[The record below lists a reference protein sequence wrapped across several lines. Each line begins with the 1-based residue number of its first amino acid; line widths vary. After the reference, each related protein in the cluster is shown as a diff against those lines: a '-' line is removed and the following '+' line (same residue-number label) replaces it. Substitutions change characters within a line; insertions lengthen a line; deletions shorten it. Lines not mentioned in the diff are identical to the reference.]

1 MRLTLALLL
10 AFTTL
15 PLSAQTITPQ
25 QIAKIKHLEDKLMA
39 PCCFS
44 QTIREHMSQE
54 AAQMRE
60 EVVQMVLAGKSDK
73 EITDYYR
80 EKYGEVILAVP
91 DGTSGVIAYTAPF
104 ATLLIAGIALFY
116 FLKFAIK
123 RRTAVLLASAAQPQD
138 ALSLVMRER
147 IRMEIGE

>member
-1 MRLTLALLL
+1 MRFTLALIL
-10 AFTTL
+10 ALIAL

-25 QIAKIKHLEDKLMA
+25 QSVRIKHLNGKLMA

-44 QTIREHMSQE
+44 QTISEHMSQE
-54 AAQMRE
+54 AEQMRE
-60 EVVQMVLAGKSDK
+60 EVVQMVLAGKTDK
-73 EITDYYR
+73 QITDYYR

-91 DGTSGVIAYTAPF
+91 DGASGVIAYTTPF
-104 ATLLIAGIALFY
+104 VVILIAGIALVY

-123 RRTAVLLASAAQPQD
+123 RRTEVLLASAAQPQH
-138 ALSLVMRER
+138 ALSLAMRER